1 MLLHG
6 GWSFFQR
13 ALDAYDLPLDA
24 EFPERTLFS
33 ARLGALGWLAD
44 VVKRGASASRELAGA
59 GGDPPV
65 PGALAI
71 VRRVFELE

>member
-6 GWSFFQR
+6 GWSFYQR
-13 ALDAYDLPLDA
+13 AVEAYDLPLDA
-24 EFPERTLFS
+24 EFAGRSLFS

-44 VVKRGASASRELAGA
+44 AVKRGGSMSREL
-59 GGDPPV
+59 P
-65 PGALAI
+65 I

>member
-24 EFPERTLFS
+24 EFVERTLFS
-33 ARLGALGWLAD
+33 ARIGVLYWLGHTLTRGGSILE
-44 VVKRGASASRELAGA
+44 VVATA
-59 GGDPPV
+59 
-65 PGALAI
+65 
-71 VRRVFELE
+71 RRR